1 MRGIRAIC
9 LLAAL
14 LSASAGTAKTEV
26 PPVYGPEPDWPSF
39 RKIAETGIISRLID
53 PESARISWLTGIRK
67 GGFKPLL
74 QGRIY
79 GYVGCGTVN
88 AKNRMGGYTGAQ
100 TFIVVIDQ
108 GRLLYSDIDQ
118 SPSGLITQ
126 TCATGMQRGMFPPV
140 PADLSAVEPPPAASA
155 TGLSLRPMPD
165 GAYVSAVA
173 PGSTADKAGVR
184 PGMVIETINAISLH
198 NMGEAMIKVIDA
210 VGAGASLGLVGGKII
225 KMGERP

>member
-118 SPSGLITQ
+118 TPS
-126 TCATGMQRGMFPPV
+126 
-140 PADLSAVEPPPAASA
+140 
-155 TGLSLRPMPD
+155 
-165 GAYVSAVA
+165 
-173 PGSTADKAGVR
+173 
-184 PGMVIETINAISLH
+184 
-198 NMGEAMIKVIDA
+198 
-210 VGAGASLGLVGGKII
+210 
-225 KMGERP
+225 